1 MATIR
6 FDRQDEL
13 DALIARI
20 YLDTRQKL
28 SKKELLEIIFE
39 VGIQDYHLL
48 VKKVQE
54 PKKSVDGGLRSQF
67 IAQIS
72 GALSVSD
79 ADVDKSNPKSMWER
93 TVD

>member
-1 MATIR
+1 MTTIR

-48 VKKVQE
+48 IQKIQE
-54 PKKSVDGGLRSQF
+54 PKKKGDGGLRSQF
-67 IAQIS
+67 IAQLS

-79 ADVDKSNPKSMWER
+79 ADVDEIDPKSIWKNVVE
-93 TVD
+93 

>member
-39 VGIQDYHLL
+39 VGIQDYQLL
-48 VKKVQE
+48 KQKIQE
-54 PKKSVDGGLRSQF
+54 PKKNSDGGLRSQF
-67 IAQIS
+67 IERIS
-72 GALSVSD
+72 GVLPVSD
-79 ADVDKSNPKSMWER
+79 ADVDKINPKSIWKNVVE
-93 TVD
+93 